1 MAGVGQLTDSVISHQ
16 QEVNRGE
23 RFTFGKN
30 WQRFLSVVNEEHI
43 RAAEGSLRRLLRV
56 ETLEGR
62 RFLDIGSGSG
72 LFSLAARRL
81 GATVY
86 SFDYD
91 PNSVACTA
99 ELKRRFFSDDPAWT
113 VAQASI
119 LDPTYVA
126 SLGEFDIV
134 YSWGVLHHTGSM
146 WEALHNASRAVA
158 PRGQLVV
165 AIYNDQGGK
174 SRRWKAVKRLY
185 CSGRLGRWAICATAI
200 PWFVGH
206 RFAVDC
212 LKGNNPLQYYREYKN
227 RRGMSP
233 VHDWLDWLGGYPF
246 EVAKPEQIFEFYRA
260 RGFGLSN
267 LTTKGALAGCNEFVF
282 TRQPARAIAPT
293 TPSPCA

>member
-1 MAGVGQLTDSVISHQ
+1 MAGVGQLADAATLAHQ
-16 QEVNRGE
+16 QEVRRGE

-30 WQRFLSVVNEEHI
+30 WTRFLSVVNEEHI

-81 GATVY
+81 GATVF

-91 PNSVACTA
+91 PHSVACTA
-99 ELKRRFFSDDPAWT
+99 ELRRRFFPGDEQWT
-113 VAQASI
+113 VEQGSA
-119 LDPTYVA
+119 LDRSYVA
-126 SLGEFDIV
+126 SLGEFDVV

-146 WEALHNASRAVA
+146 WAALQNAAVPVA
-158 PRGQLVV
+158 PGGQLVV

-174 SRRWKAVKRLY
+174 SRRWRAVKKVY
-185 CSGRLGRWAICATAI
+185 CSGAVGRAAVCAYFI
-200 PWFVGH
+200 PYFIGH
-206 RFAVDC
+206 RLLVD
-212 LKGNNPLQYYREYKN
+212 LVKRNNPIQYYRDYKV

-246 EVAKPEQIFEFYRA
+246 EVARPEEIFEFYRV
-260 RGFGLSN
+260 RGFALDTM
-267 LTTKGALAGCNEFVF
+267 TTKGAMAGCNELAF
-282 TRQPARAIAPT
+282 TRVT
-293 TPSPCA
+293 TGNEN